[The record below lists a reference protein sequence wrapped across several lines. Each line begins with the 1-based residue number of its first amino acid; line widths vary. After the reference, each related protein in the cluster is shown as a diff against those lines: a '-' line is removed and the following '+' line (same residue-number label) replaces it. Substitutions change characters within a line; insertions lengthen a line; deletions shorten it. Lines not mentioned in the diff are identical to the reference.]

1 MQRRQLAQSIADAL
15 FQAEDSAD
23 RSLRDTSLL
32 IRAMTDARL
41 DHRLSAVVASDAI
54 TAATEAIR
62 ALGEARDRLV
72 ITHNGL
78 ARAAPAIMGRD
89 VALTGPTT
97 GKPDET
103 LVAAPRLQ
111 AVG

>member
-1 MQRRQLAQSIADAL
+1 MQRRELAQLIADAL

-41 DHRLSAVVASDAI
+41 DHRLSAVLGSDAMV
-54 TAATEAIR
+54 AATEAIR
-62 ALGEARDRLV
+62 AMGEARERLV
-72 ITHNGL
+72 TAHNGL
-78 ARAAPAIMGRD
+78 ARAAPWVVGRD
-89 VALTGPTT
+89 VALTGPLT
-97 GKPDET
+97 GKPEAA
-103 LVAAPRLQ
+103 LIEAPRLQ